1 MGRIIELN
9 ISGTKRYKRP
19 NLTAN
24 FFFILYSFNEEQIE
38 ECLQK
43 TSNLQ
48 EHLLT
53 LRVPVSL
60 SLYPQEVLRTLGF
73 VKTWSLTNR

>member
-1 MGRIIELN
+1 M
-9 ISGTKRYKRP
+9 
-19 NLTAN
+19 
-24 FFFILYSFNEEQIE
+24 YSFNEEQIE